1 MESCSEAS
9 GLLRGLDTG
18 PQGRFLSWLLLW
30 LLRAQG
36 PAVLTS
42 HPLHGTQAP
51 ARSWPRTLAI
61 GVFPMLP
68 PQDTLLLKEKSSHLH

>member
-1 MESCSEAS
+1 MFEGGERQSNGE
-9 GLLRGLDTG
+9 LLRSLRLAKRPGHRS
-18 PQGRFLSWLLLW
+18 PKMFLVMLW
-30 LLRAQG
+30 LLRAEG

-42 HPLHGTQAP
+42 HPLRGTQPP

-68 PQDTLLLKEKSSHLH
+68 PQDTLLL